1 LQVAGWPGGRLHLQ
15 LSTRNLQPLVHQST
29 FGRGSAARRLGVE
42 KTAPSAPVGLY
53 PIAPRQL
60 LKYPVSSYY
69 SQKQPLMNGE
79 LVRQALEKVGNANFL
94 VNLISRR
101 VRQLNF
107 GAGAT
112 SRPLVADTG
121 NLGVA
126 DIALREIVEGKMGW
140 EIPELVE
147 LTRPVGKKRRKH

>member
-1 LQVAGWPGGRLHLQ
+1 MQTEFVY
-15 LSTRNLQPLVHQST
+15 
-29 FGRGSAARRLGVE
+29 E
-42 KTAPSAPVGLY
+42 KQ
-53 PIAPRQL
+53 I
-60 LKYPVSSYY
+60 
-69 SQKQPLMNGE
+69 LMNGE
-79 LVRQALEKVGNANFL
+79 LVKKALEKVGNPNFL

-107 GAGAT
+107 GGGAT

-121 NLGVA
+121 NLGAA

-147 LTRPVGKKRRKH
+147 LTRPVGKKRKKH